1 MTAILAALI
10 AMAGAVAVGFVT
22 QFVAEDYRRFRD
34 GSALAAGLAGEL
46 SSYTPALPMLQE
58 VIQGWITAIATGKR
72 DLIPFRPIDRPV
84 DLFFED
90 VVGKLG
96 LLGASAVEGVVF
108 VYSNLRAFR
117 MAMEMVVS
125 ANSEMTDDEL
135 SQRCTR
141 CLEALQRASEKGV
154 PLVAALKVRSQQRF
168 KPRWPWSARDV
179 D

>member
-10 AMAGAVAVGFVT
+10 AMAGAFVVGFVT
-22 QFVAEDYRRFRD
+22 QFIAEDYRRFRD

-58 VIQGWITAIATGKR
+58 AIQGWITAIGAGKR

-90 VVGKLG
+90 AVGKLG
-96 LLGASAVEGVVF
+96 LLGASTVEGVVF

-117 MAMEMVVS
+117 MAMDMVIS
-125 ANSEMTDDEL
+125 ANAEMTNDEL
-135 SQRCTR
+135 SQRCTK
-141 CLEALQRASEKGV
+141 CLEALQRASDKGI
-154 PLVAALKVRSQQRF
+154 PLVATLKARSRQRF
-168 KPRWPWSARDV
+168 KPRWPWSARSDE
-179 D
+179 